1 MELLNY
7 VGGQYL
13 SPSSGEWI
21 DVLAPVDGSVL
32 ARVPDSGADDVDR
45 AVVAARTAFE
55 TTDWRHRT
63 PAARADVLRAMA
75 DELERRVPELSGTLI
90 RDVGCPARLS
100 RRFVLL
106 LDPPSNA
113 PSALSAVT
121 FSMARW
127 ASTSSIPRA
136 PCWATPTTARR

>member
-63 PAARADVLRAMA
+63 RRRGPTCCGRWPTNSNS
-75 DELERRVPELSGTLI
+75 RVPELSGTLI
-90 RDVGCPARLS
+90 RDVGCPARLANAMQAFMPVMHL
-100 RRFVLL
+100 RAFADMAPL
-106 LDPPSNA
+106 LDDPRSQYG
-113 PSALSAVT
+113 
-121 FSMARW
+121 AR
-127 ASTSSIPRA
+127 
-136 PCWATPTTARR
+136 